1 MIIRH
6 PLTVLTLAALLMAG
20 GAALAGGMPSDEGPE
35 VVPEELSFNTGGS
48 LDEDSLTAIIKSQ
61 LSDYVLPAA
70 FAVAVSEDET
80 AAPHP
85 RDTPEIKPVLTCPE
99 CVWQNVDH

>member
-35 VVPEELSFNTGGS
+35 VVP
-48 LDEDSLTAIIKSQ
+48 
-61 LSDYVLPAA
+61 
-70 FAVAVSEDET
+70 
-80 AAPHP
+80 
-85 RDTPEIKPVLTCPE
+85 
-99 CVWQNVDH
+99 

>member
-6 PLTVLTLAALLMAG
+6 PLTVLTLAALVMAG

-48 LDEDSLTAIIKSQ
+48 LDEDSITAIIKSQ
-61 LSDYVLPAA
+61 LSDYFLPAA
-70 FAVAVSEDET
+70 YVVEVSEDEI
-80 AAPHP
+80 AAPVP
-85 RDTPEIKPVLTCPE
+85 RDTPRIMPVLTCPE

>member
-6 PLTVLTLAALLMAG
+6 PLTILTLAALVMAS

-48 LDEDSLTAIIKSQ
+48 LDEDTITAIIKSQ
-61 LSDYVLPAA
+61 LSDYGLPAA
-70 FAVAVSEDET
+70 YAVAETVDET
-80 AAPHP
+80 A
-85 RDTPEIKPVLTCPE
+85 TPVSHETPDIMPARICPE
-99 CVWQNVDH
+99 CVWRSVGR